1 MDTGII
7 TVLVILGAVV
17 VLLVTDILRID
28 IIALICLLA
37 LAWTGILEAGEALS
51 GFSSNA
57 VIAMLSVMVMGRG
70 IAKTGVMDRFAH
82 VVAQISGI
90 NRPRIVGVISA
101 SVGLLSGIVQ
111 NVGAA
116 VLFLPSILNVSRRL
130 NISASSLIMPI
141 GFAAILGGNLTMVGS
156 GPLILVNDFLLDA
169 SLEPFSFF
177 AVTPAGIILLAC
189 GIAFFYFF
197 GNLFLPDRTRDKSE
211 NSSQQKI
218 IQTWDLPETI
228 NHYLIPADS
237 LLDGKTIEEAGI
249 WKNYRLNVLA
259 IGNKGTLEHAPWRN
273 TTFKSGETIALLGK
287 PADVLR
293 FAADF
298 GLNPKKKPGLL
309 ESLNDPGNAGFAE
322 LIVPP
327 RSGLAGASL
336 RNYGMRHRYGVEPL
350 IFYHRG
356 ERVEGD
362 FSDVPVTP
370 GDTFIVHGTWNK
382 LAELRKGNDFIIVT
396 PLEVETRERS
406 RAPVALACFTL
417 AIGLTFA
424 GLPIS
429 IAFLTGAVAMILGR
443 VLSAEEAYLAIDWKV
458 VFFLAGLIPLGTAML
473 KTGTA
478 AYLAGQ
484 VMSIIQG
491 THLLVLLLTIAVM
504 GTVFSL
510 FMSNVAATVILVP
523 LVINMAQIS
532 GYDPR
537 ALVLLVAVA
546 AGNSFILPTHQ
557 VNALLKT
564 PGNYTNRDYLKAGGG
579 MTLVFLVVVVGV
591 FYVMYI

>member
-17 VLLVTDILRID
+17 ILLVTDILRID

-37 LAWTGILEAGEALS
+37 LAWTGILEAGEALA

-70 IAKTGVMDRFAH
+70 IAKTGMMDSFAH
-82 VVAQISGI
+82 AVVQIAGTT
-90 NRPRIVGVISA
+90 RPKIVAAISA
-101 SVGLLSGIVQ
+101 SAGLLSGIIQ

-156 GPLILVNDFLLDA
+156 GPLILVNDFLLGA
-169 SLEPFSFF
+169 SLEPFGFF
-177 AVTPAGIILLAC
+177 AVTPVGIILLAS
-189 GIAFFYFF
+189 GIVFFYFF
-197 GNLFLPDRTRDKSE
+197 GNLFLPHRFKGNNK
-211 NSSQQKI
+211 NSSQQQI
-218 IQTWDLPETI
+218 IQAWGLPEII
-228 NHYLIPADS
+228 NHYIVPAGS
-237 LLDGKTIEEAGI
+237 PLNGKTVEEAGI

-259 IGNKGTLEHAPWRN
+259 IGNKRSLEYAPWRN
-273 TTFKSGETIALLGK
+273 TIFKSGETVALLGK
-287 PADVLR
+287 APDVSR

-298 GLNPKKKPGLL
+298 GLSPKKKPGML

-327 RSGLAGASL
+327 RSGLAGFSL
-336 RNYGMRHRYGVEPL
+336 RNYGMRRRYGVEPL
-350 IFYHRG
+350 MLYHRG
-356 ERVEGD
+356 DRVEGD

-382 LAELRKGNDFIIVT
+382 LAELRKGNDFIVVT
-396 PLEVETRERS
+396 PLEVETKERS
-406 RAPVALACFTL
+406 RAPVALACFAL

-429 IAFLTGAVAMILGR
+429 ISFLTGAVAMVLLR
-443 VLSAEEAYLAIDWKV
+443 VLNMEEAYHAIDWKV

-473 KTGTA
+473 KTGAA
-478 AYLAGQ
+478 AYLADQ

-491 THLLVLLLTIAVM
+491 THLLVLLLTIAIM

-510 FMSNVAATVILVP
+510 FMSNVAATVILAP

-557 VNALLKT
+557 VNALLRT
-564 PGNYTNRDYLKAGGG
+564 PGNYTSRDYLKAGGG
-579 MTLVFLVVVVGV
+579 MTIVFLVVVVAV
-591 FYVMYI
+591 FYILYI